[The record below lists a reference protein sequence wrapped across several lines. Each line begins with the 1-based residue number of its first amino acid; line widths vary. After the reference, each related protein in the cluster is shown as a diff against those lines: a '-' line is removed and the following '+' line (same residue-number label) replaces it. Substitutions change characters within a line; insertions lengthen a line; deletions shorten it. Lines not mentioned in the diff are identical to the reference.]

1 MPDSAIR
8 NPQSA
13 IVSQPSRLT
22 EDIISSYEERIAGD
36 QSIFDTTHELIEG
49 FQDSF
54 LDTKQ
59 EREKLKAE
67 VRENLAKSESLRK
80 KDFDNMMQGILSA
93 QEQKEKEVR
102 DLLKNYLNEQRA
114 MAHTLRD
121 NLAEIKGAL
130 TKGEAIR
137 VKEFQGII
145 KEILARQDE
154 RKDEVASGLKDFQK
168 AQQEMAKRLKE
179 LLAKGS
185 ELRIKDLKS
194 MLKEFQSQ
202 HKERIV
208 RQEERRGEVKNLLG
222 GFMKER
228 AAANENWRV
237 VQRKMAQRRGGSRL
251 AIHLV
256 GNNAEAAKA
265 NRFFNG
271 INIDIQKQVKEK
283 AQAL

>member
-1 MPDSAIR
+1 MPD
-8 NPQSA
+8 
-13 IVSQPSRLT
+13 VSQPSRLM
-22 EDIISSYEERIAGD
+22 EDILSSYEDRIAGV

-130 TKGEAIR
+130 TKGEAVR
-137 VKEFQGII
+137 VKEFQAII

-202 HKERIV
+202 HKERIAC
-208 RQEERRGEVKNLLG
+208 QEERRGEVKNLLG

-228 AAANENWRV
+228 AAANKNWQV

-256 GNNAEAAKA
+256 GNNAESAKA

-271 INIDIQKQVKEK
+271 INIDIDIQKQGKEK

>member
-1 MPDSAIR
+1 MPD
-8 NPQSA
+8 
-13 IVSQPSRLT
+13 VSQPSRLM
-22 EDIISSYEERIAGD
+22 EDIVASYEDRIAGV
-36 QSIFDTTHELIEG
+36 QSIFDTTHQLIEG

-130 TKGEAIR
+130 TKGEAVR
-137 VKEFQGII
+137 VKEFQAII

-194 MLKEFQSQ
+194 MLKEFQAQ

-208 RQEERRGEVKNLLG
+208 RQEERRGEVRNLLG

-228 AAANENWRV
+228 AAANKNWQV

-256 GNNAEAAKA
+256 GNNAEPAKA

-271 INIDIQKQVKEK
+271 INIDIDIQKQVKEK

>member
-1 MPDSAIR
+1 M
-8 NPQSA
+8 NN
-13 IVSQPSRLT
+13 IVNNIL
-22 EDIISSYEERIAGD
+22 SSYEARIKSIG
-36 QSIFDTTHELIEG
+36 SIFDTTYQILQGSQEAL
-49 FQDSF
+49 
-54 LDTKQ
+54 LDTRQ
-59 EREKLKAE
+59 EREKIRVEL
-67 VRENLAKSESLRK
+67 RENLSKNESLRK

-93 QEQKEKEVR
+93 QEKKEKEVR

-130 TKGEAIR
+130 TKGEAVR

-228 AAANENWRV
+228 AAANKNWQV

-256 GNNAEAAKA
+256 GNNAEPAKA

-271 INIDIQKQVKEK
+271 INIDIDIQKQGKEK